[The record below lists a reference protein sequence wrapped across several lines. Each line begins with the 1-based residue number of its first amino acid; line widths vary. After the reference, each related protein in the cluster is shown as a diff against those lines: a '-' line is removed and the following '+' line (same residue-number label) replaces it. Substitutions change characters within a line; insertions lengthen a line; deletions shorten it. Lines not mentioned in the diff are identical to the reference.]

1 MKREPLTKLEYR
13 MGEDGMLYPNLLL
26 SKNPEY
32 DRVPV
37 GIFGRSWKEYM
48 KEKHPIRLSE
58 LIALG
63 KINEMITKVDQE
75 AEEKKEALIQKFLEI
90 WPLPQTEDTLKRAGH
105 MEMLTRQAEEIILQE
120 VVYQIR

>member
-1 MKREPLTKLEYR
+1 MKREPLTRLEYR

-32 DRVPV
+32 DRIPV

-75 AEEKKEALIQKFLEI
+75 AEEKKEALIQKLLEVQ
-90 WPLPQTEDTLKRAGH
+90 PLPQTEDTLKRVGH
-105 MEMLTRQAEEIILQE
+105 MEMLTRQAEEIIFQE
-120 VVYQIR
+120 VVYQLR

>member
-63 KINEMITKVDQE
+63 KINEIITKVDQE
-75 AEEKKEALIQKFLEI
+75 AEEKTQS
-90 WPLPQTEDTLKRAGH
+90 G
-105 MEMLTRQAEEIILQE
+105 IILPDLLAVKEYLKKQCGRRDT
-120 VVYQIR
+120 QS

>member
-75 AEEKKEALIQKFLEI
+75 AEEKKEALIQKFLVI

>member
-48 KEKHPIRLSE
+48 KEKP
-58 LIALG
+58 
-63 KINEMITKVDQE
+63 
-75 AEEKKEALIQKFLEI
+75 
-90 WPLPQTEDTLKRAGH
+90 P
-105 MEMLTRQAEEIILQE
+105 
-120 VVYQIR
+120 

>member
-26 SKNPEY
+26 SKNLEY
-32 DRVPV
+32 DRIPV

-48 KEKHPIRLSE
+48 KEKHPMRLSE

-75 AEEKKEALIQKFLEI
+75 AEEKKEALIQKLLEVQ
-90 WPLPQTEDTLKRAGH
+90 PLPQTEDTLKRAGH
-105 MEMLTRQAEEIILQE
+105 MEMLTRQAEEIIFQE
-120 VVYQIR
+120 VVYQLR